1 MTPPASLSPAP
12 NPPDDD
18 EDDYMSMAIVEPSKQ
33 EKETSIQRRT
43 RKQREAEIKGR
54 TKPKAEREADEATAR
69 EAALATK
76 LNPSNKGAQMMAKL
90 GFKGGALGKANSDAR
105 TEPINVLIKE
115 DRGGIGLDSEKK
127 RKFREDMEHEVKR
140 VKAEEG
146 DYRERVRR
154 EQEEKR
160 IEGQIIGA
168 QKVAERLDT
177 EAEEAEE
184 AVHTRTD
191 ESEGVAGEHE
201 GSIDGSSPNGK
212 ANGASTKAQKKAKP
226 LRCINLLWRGVAR
239 HRAERER
246 ENRMRYD
253 LHQSLSR
260 LPTYDD
266 PDEDKE
272 YKHAFGKEEEEVE
285 EEDPELDAFNMLD
298 PIERLNR
305 LVMYLREAHRYC
317 FWCKFQYPDSSMEGC
332 PGITEEDHD

>member
-18 EDDYMSMAIVEPSKQ
+18 EDDYMSMAIAEPSKQ
-33 EKETSIQRRT
+33 EKETSIQRRA
-43 RKQREAEIKGR
+43 RKQREAEIKAR
-54 TKPKAEREADEATAR
+54 TKPKAEREADEAAAR

-76 LNPSNKGAQMMAKL
+76 LDPSNKGAQMMAKL
-90 GFKGGALGKANSDAR
+90 GFKGGALGKANPDAR
-105 TEPINVLIKE
+105 TEPINVLVKE

-127 RKFREDMEHEVKR
+127 RKVTEDMEHEAKR

-154 EQEEKR
+154 EREEKR

-177 EAEEAEE
+177 EAEEA
-184 AVHTRTD
+184 VHTGID

-201 GSIDGSSPNGK
+201 GSIDGLSHNGN
-212 ANGASTKAQKKAKP
+212 ANGVSTKAQKKAKP
-226 LRCINLLWRGVAR
+226 LRSINLLWRGVAR

-272 YKHAFGKEEEEVE
+272 YKQAFGKEEEEVE
-285 EEDPELDAFNMLD
+285 EEDLELDEFNMLD

-317 FWCKFQYPDSSMEGC
+317 FWCKFQHPDTSMEGC